1 MLDKVIIILL
11 LIPGLLHILTLIIVF
26 TKCFLILLNIL
37 GFLCNF
43 EVCSGIFWHIITLE
57 RFELKGWQNN
67 ERLNMYI
74 ITQYHMES
82 TLYGIYALLV
92 FVSVIQRVSAAN
104 E

>member
-1 MLDKVIIILL
+1 MI
-11 LIPGLLHILTLIIVF
+11 F
-26 TKCFLILLNIL
+26 TKRFLMLLNIL
-37 GFLCNF
+37 SFLCNF

-92 FVSVIQRVSAAN
+92 FVSVIEQVSAAN

>member
-1 MLDKVIIILL
+1 M
-11 LIPGLLHILTLIIVF
+11 
-26 TKCFLILLNIL
+26 LLNIL
-37 GFLCNF
+37 SFLCYF
-43 EVCSGIFWHIITLE
+43 EVCSGIFWHIIITLE

-92 FVSVIQRVSAAN
+92 FVSVIERVSAAN